1 MNVCVIGTGYVGL
14 VTGACFADF
23 GVTVTCVDK
32 DEEKIKALG
41 RGEIP
46 IYEPGL
52 KEVVER
58 NIREKRLSFSIDS
71 AEAVRKSL
79 VVFIAVGTPPRG
91 DGSTELKYIKEVSGV
106 IAKNLNGYKVIV
118 TKSTVPVGTGKLI
131 EEIIRDEVKDHR
143 LFDVA
148 SNPEFLREG
157 SAVEDFMR
165 PDKVV
170 IGARSEQAV
179 AILKDLYSPL
189 YLLET
194 PIVVTDVET
203 SELIKYATNAFLATK
218 ISFINEIANICEL
231 SGADVHVV
239 AKTMGLD
246 KRIGSKFL
254 HPGPGYGGS
263 CLPKDTSAIVNVAK
277 GLGYDFK
284 IVSAVI
290 EVNRAQREFSLQ
302 KIAHAA
308 SGLKGKTFAVLGLTF
323 KPNTDDVR
331 ESPAIDIVN
340 GIVKGGGKVRAYDPV
355 GMANAKGVLS
365 QDVVYCASS
374 YDAAKGADCLVVV
387 TEWNEFRK
395 LDMETIKGCLKNPV
409 VVDLRN
415 VYEPEEMKR
424 LGFGYVGVGRRR
436 AGV

>member
-1 MNVCVIGTGYVGL
+1 M
-14 VTGACFADF
+14 
-23 GVTVTCVDK
+23 
-32 DEEKIKALG
+32 
-41 RGEIP
+41 
-46 IYEPGL
+46 
-52 KEVVER
+52 
-58 NIREKRLSFSIDS
+58 
-71 AEAVRKSL
+71 
-79 VVFIAVGTPPRG
+79 
-91 DGSTELKYIKEVSGV
+91 
-106 IAKNLNGYKVIV
+106 
-118 TKSTVPVGTGKLI
+118 
-131 EEIIRDEVKDHR
+131 
-143 LFDVA
+143 
-148 SNPEFLREG
+148 
-157 SAVEDFMR
+157 
-165 PDKVV
+165 
-170 IGARSEQAV
+170 

-302 KIAHAA
+302 KIAQAA

-331 ESPAIDIVN
+331 ESP
-340 GIVKGGGKVRAYDPV
+340 P
-355 GMANAKGVLS
+355 
-365 QDVVYCASS
+365 
-374 YDAAKGADCLVVV
+374 
-387 TEWNEFRK
+387 
-395 LDMETIKGCLKNPV
+395 
-409 VVDLRN
+409 
-415 VYEPEEMKR
+415 
-424 LGFGYVGVGRRR
+424 
-436 AGV
+436 